1 MIYVCSTCK
10 KGEME
15 EKSIL
20 TGTLDSDLDTRTELI
35 CNVCK
40 QKLVQTSHPREYVSV
55 SDNTDVKKDLNEP
68 MT

>member
-1 MIYVCSTCK
+1 
-10 KGEME
+10 ME
-15 EKSIL
+15 EKSYAHRYF
-20 TGTLDSDLDTRTELI
+20 DSDLDTRRELI

-55 SDNTDVKKDLNEP
+55 SDNTDVKKDLNAP